1 MNKKITKREIVIFSI
16 ISVVF
21 ILIPF
26 LSVSNNDTANN
37 VLFETRHFRRML
49 FENILLLMFFFL
61 NYFLLIPKLYFKR
74 KYIVY
79 TLILIACFFI
89 VYKIPEWSFHLQ
101 KMPRKEPPRFDKFR
115 HDGPPPPNFV
125 MWSPK
130 ILMFFSLAIISLFI
144 RQNKRYVE
152 MQEQKQLS
160 EIAYLRAQINPHFLF
175 NTLNNIYA
183 LTLQKSDFAS
193 DAVMK
198 LSKMMR
204 YVVSHSSKDFVPL
217 REDLEYIKNYI
228 KLQQLRL
235 INNNSIVFQINGD
248 VSDIKISPLL
258 LINFIENAFKYGIID
273 DEYNPIKINISIDNT
288 TLTMLVEN
296 TILEDVNLIEE
307 QSGIGLK
314 NTKKRLDVIYAN
326 RYQLEVKE
334 TSSNYFVRLKLFL
347 ND

>member
-1 MNKKITKREIVIFSI
+1 MNKKITKREIVIFLI

-26 LSVSNNDTANN
+26 LSVSNNNLANN
-37 VLFETRHFRRML
+37 IVFETSHFKRML

-61 NYFLLIPKLYFKR
+61 NYFLLIPKLYFNR
-74 KYIVY
+74 KYIFY
-79 TLILIACFFI
+79 ILLLAICFFI
-89 VYKIPEWSFHLQ
+89 IYKIPEWCFHLQ
-101 KMPRKEPPRFDKFR
+101 KMPRREPRFDQFKP
-115 HDGPPPPNFV
+115 HGPPPPNFM

-130 ILMFFSLAIISLFI
+130 VLMFSSLVIISLFI

-152 MQEQKQLS
+152 MKEQKQLS

-183 LTLQKSDFAS
+183 LTLQKSDSAS

-204 YVVSHSSKDFVPL
+204 FVVSHSSKDFVSL
-217 REDLEYIKNYI
+217 KEDLEYIKNYI
-228 KLQQLRL
+228 KLQELRL
-235 INNNSIVFQINGD
+235 INKSSIDFQIDGD
-248 VSDIKISPLL
+248 ASDLNISPLL

-273 DEYNPIKINISIDNT
+273 NDKYPIKIKISIDNE
-288 TLTMLVEN
+288 TLIMLVEN
-296 TILEDVNLIEE
+296 TILKEKNLIEE
-307 QSGIGLK
+307 KSEVGLK

-326 RYQLEVKE
+326 RYQLEIKE
-334 TSSNYFVRLKLFL
+334 TSFDYFVRLKLL
-347 ND
+347 LK